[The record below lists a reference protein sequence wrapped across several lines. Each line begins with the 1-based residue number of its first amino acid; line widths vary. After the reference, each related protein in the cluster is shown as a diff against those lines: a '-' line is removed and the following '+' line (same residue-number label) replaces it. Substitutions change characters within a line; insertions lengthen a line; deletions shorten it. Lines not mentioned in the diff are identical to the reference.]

1 MLGLWKISVFLH
13 NRIFDDV
20 DESLCSRA
28 WRLRNNSMGWA
39 AWVILFGA
47 AHCQNSFKWHH
58 FDKFHI

>member
-1 MLGLWKISVFLH
+1 MFGLWKFSVFVH

-28 WRLRNNSMGWA
+28 WRLRGKSMAWA
-39 AWVILFGA
+39 LWVAIFGRS
-47 AHCQNSFKWHH
+47 HCQNSFKWHH